1 MATLINLLP
10 LRFEG
15 PSAKSHHLCLAHIHL
30 QPVKSIHAA
39 LRATKASLSALATS
53 LVYILA
59 VRRAGFLKM
68 VVMNCQL
75 THGSHLSL
83 ASLWQQV
90 WPPSIWTLIAWRSWR
105 SKLRGCERVD
115 ILKRDNAKY
124 LRLPKAGQKRTAH
137 PSGTQ
142 TEHKTAHEIRC
153 LVMRRLDYK
162 RAYSTSGLYTT
173 LPSISSPIQSEG
185 STSKLYTNGR
195 WFILTLSRIHGG
207 QRGMSTNHKQHYF

>member
-39 LRATKASLSALATS
+39 LRATKVSLSALATS

-105 SKLRGCERVD
+105 SSSEDVREWTSWNETMQNTSVYPKLAKREQHTHQE
-115 ILKRDNAKY
+115 LKQN
-124 LRLPKAGQKRTAH
+124 T
-137 PSGTQ
+137 
-142 TEHKTAHEIRC
+142 
-153 LVMRRLDYK
+153 
-162 RAYSTSGLYTT
+162 
-173 LPSISSPIQSEG
+173 
-185 STSKLYTNGR
+185 
-195 WFILTLSRIHGG
+195 
-207 QRGMSTNHKQHYF
+207 KQHTR